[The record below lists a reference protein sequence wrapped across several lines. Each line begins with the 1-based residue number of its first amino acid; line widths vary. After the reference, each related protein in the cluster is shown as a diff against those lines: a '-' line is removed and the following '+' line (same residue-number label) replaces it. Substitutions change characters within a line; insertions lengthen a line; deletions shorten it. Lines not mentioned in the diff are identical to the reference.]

1 MICAKSLSLVL
12 IVFDNFQ
19 IKGDMAAANL
29 LTFGVA
35 MLTQEH
41 KTILGKLG
49 CLSQARSN
57 SPEITKR

>member
-1 MICAKSLSLVL
+1 
-12 IVFDNFQ
+12 
-19 IKGDMAAANL
+19 MAAANL